1 MTMNKKEK
9 CDIVEKLIWLYQEK
23 NNLTIRIAREY
34 VIEIMD
40 IIEDIAK
47 TKIIDESIMV
57 ALNKLM
63 DLKSMLIEEDYDPL
77 NTQFKD

>member
-1 MTMNKKEK
+1 MNKKEQ

-23 NNLTIRIAREY
+23 NNLTIRIAKEY

-47 TKIIDESIMV
+47 TKIIDDSIFV
-57 ALNKLM
+57 ALNKLI
-63 DLKSMLIEEDYDPL
+63 DLKSILIEEDNNPL
-77 NTQFKD
+77 NTQLKD

>member
-47 TKIIDESIMV
+47 TKIIDDSIFV
-57 ALNKLM
+57 ALTKLI
-63 DLKSMLIEEDYDPL
+63 DLKSILVEEDCEPL
-77 NTQFKD
+77 NTLLKD

>member
-1 MTMNKKEK
+1 MNKKEE
-9 CDIVEKLIWLYQEK
+9 CNIVEKLIWLYQEK
-23 NNLTIRIAREY
+23 NNLTIRIARMY

-47 TKIIDESIMV
+47 TKIIDDSILV

-63 DLKSMLIEEDYDPL
+63 NLKSMLIEEDYDSL
-77 NTQFKD
+77 NTQLKD